1 MFLTHFAL
9 STAIFLGMLQNETQH
24 LHNPYYVE
32 ELKVVTEKI
41 ILNSKTE
48 KVYESKEE
56 GLDTQH
62 RKKRELEMTYEP
74 ACLTKVSK
82 VAPKFAEGYNGENKT
97 VLNGNTPNKELNK
110 FIQFVDFVPYTMYN
124 CKQKSTNRDGHTLQ
138 VCISQEYQLEKVNIR
153 HNFNTVSKVSS

>member
-48 KVYESKEE
+48 KVYEAKEE
-56 GLDTQH
+56 GLVSYDTQH

-82 VAPKFAEGYNGENKT
+82 VAPKFGEGYNGENKT

-110 FIQFVDFVPYTMYN
+110 FIQSVDFVFCQGANLEIGSEFALTCEQRYTF
-124 CKQKSTNRDGHTLQ
+124 
-138 VCISQEYQLEKVNIR
+138 VQLLVIGESI
-153 HNFNTVSKVSS
+153 

>member
-32 ELKVVTEKI
+32 KLKVVTEKI

-48 KVYESKEE
+48 KVYEA
-56 GLDTQH
+56 

-82 VAPKFAEGYNGENKT
+82 VAPKFGEGYNGENKT

-110 FIQFVDFVPYTMYN
+110 FIQSVDFVFCQGANLEIGSEFALTCEQRYTF
-124 CKQKSTNRDGHTLQ
+124 
-138 VCISQEYQLEKVNIR
+138 VQLLVIGESI
-153 HNFNTVSKVSS
+153 